1 VGSVL
6 YCRSYVGPEDG
17 LFVGGLVAPLL
28 DGWVVDGDFDGG
40 EDGAVVGTLEV
51 GLKDGWDDG

>member
-1 VGSVL
+1 
-6 YCRSYVGPEDG
+6 
-17 LFVGGLVAPLL
+17 LVAPLL